1 MKKLIIAMLLAAGV
15 AHAQTEWVQVAKST
29 TMEYSIKA
37 GSSKLVENDSG
48 VKVIAALGKAYNNQT
63 RKVDPSI
70 WYVAL
75 SHCKLGRG
83 NFVVTDVLGNF
94 QSEHQFVFGIGSV
107 AATIAETLCAVANL
121 DKDGEKNKSFN
132 GKTA

>member
-1 MKKLIIAMLLAAGV
+1 MLLAVGV
-15 AHAQTEWVQVAKST
+15 AHAQTEWVLVAKST

-37 GSSKLVENDSG
+37 GSGKLVENDSG
-48 VKVIAALGKAYNNQT
+48 VKVISALGKAYNKET

-70 WYVAL
+70 WYVPL
-75 SHCKLGRG
+75 SHCKIGRG
-83 NFVVTDVLGNF
+83 NFVVTDVLGNY

-132 GKTA
+132 GKTV